1 MPVFFFAMPVSD
13 DVVGFALFDPTT
25 SKPFRHGSCL
35 LCTGQREGQSI
46 RQRRRQQAINTVFWS
61 TFPAKFLTNY
71 PQQQQPPGRT
81 NSSCASSCPP
91 SNNDSTT

>member
-1 MPVFFFAMPVSD
+1 MPVVAMPVMSS
-13 DVVGFALFDPTT
+13 VLLLTT

-61 TFPAKFLTNY
+61 TFPAKLLTNDS
-71 PQQQQPPGRT
+71 QQQQPTGRT
-81 NSSCASSCPP
+81 NSTCASSTPP
-91 SNNDSTT
+91 SINEATT